1 MPRYRTEAGVLLL
14 VGLALSFAGSTLAGQ
29 EKSKAKEP
37 KEIDAG
43 IKISTQATAREVGLP
58 VYPGATPHR
67 DDKEDSSGANLGFWG
82 GSFGIKL
89 IVLKMETKDAPRKV
103 VAYYQQ
109 ALAKYG
115 KVLDC
120 SHPPQSKKD
129 DNPKDSNVLSCEDD
143 KPDEGGMLFKA
154 GTKHRQHL
162 VGIRPQGQG
171 TVFQL
176 VYLETRGVEGDERPQ

>member
-1 MPRYRTEAGVLLL
+1 MAGGIMPRYRTEAGVLLL

-103 VAYYQQ
+103 AAYYQQ

-129 DNPKDSNVLSCEDD
+129 D
-143 KPDEGGMLFKA
+143 KPDEGRMLFKA